1 MVKFSEKIGMFISD
15 FRIFLTPG
23 KGKFNNFTNEKN
35 FLHNETYAQN
45 DELLPKIASFCF
57 FYLPQ
62 GQKFEK
68 TKNPDFEN
76 FAFGHDDTIKVS
88 LEIGLSGFFGQV
100 FTLEVIKSTYLLHEK
115 MTSLSNPAC
124 QNQGGQFLQPMF

>member
-1 MVKFSEKIGMFISD
+1 MKHMLKMMNYY
-15 FRIFLTPG
+15 L
-23 KGKFNNFTNEKN
+23 K
-35 FLHNETYAQN
+35 
-45 DELLPKIASFCF
+45 LPLFAF

-68 TKNPDFEN
+68 TKKPDFEN
-76 FAFGHDDTIKVS
+76 FAFGHDATIKVS